1 MNPTVAAG
9 VCETVGT
16 IICHP
21 KMPIED
27 GGGFMKVRVLI
38 DITQPLCRGRVI
50 CLEDDKE
57 LWVSFKYERLPN
69 LCYWCGR
76 LTHNDRDCELW
87 LDSEGTLEEADKK
100 YGLWIRA
107 QPFAS
112 SRKAVVTVPS
122 FYVKNKDTPK
132 VGKSDGFAGQSPATE
147 VFLKHTQGT
156 SQTNKETTESV
167 EAVNANS
174 KNSFL
179 TQNGQAG
186 HDQLGPNLAQSQVSM
201 EMLNREL
208 SKFDLPGTEI
218 HKQNMDFE
226 DTPPLYTPPQP
237 KISSVSPYVTPHSLQ
252 NLNNPAEPQQNPN
265 PIPSPLHTPN
275 IIPPPITTPSTTKYN
290 STPPHFNTP
299 KNPTNNQAFS
309 SLDLTHAKNHPIITR
324 NPQLTTP

>member
-27 GGGFMKVRVLI
+27 GGGFMRVRVLI

-87 LDSEGTLEEADKK
+87 LDSEGTLEEVDKK

-112 SRKAVVTVPS
+112 SRKAVVTVPG

-186 HDQLGPNLAQSQVSM
+186 HDQLGPDLAQSQVSM
-201 EMLNREL
+201 EMLE
-208 SKFDLPGTEI
+208 
-218 HKQNMDFE
+218 KQIE
-226 DTPPLYTPPQP
+226 
-237 KISSVSPYVTPHSLQ
+237 
-252 NLNNPAEPQQNPN
+252 
-265 PIPSPLHTPN
+265 
-275 IIPPPITTPSTTKYN
+275 
-290 STPPHFNTP
+290 
-299 KNPTNNQAFS
+299 
-309 SLDLTHAKNHPIITR
+309 
-324 NPQLTTP
+324 